1 MLFRTEPENVKGN
14 NRSVVIFL
22 TVAQPF
28 NHLEEFD
35 MNSIIW
41 WVGFIVILLA
51 VLSFVG
57 LR

>member
-1 MLFRTEPENVKGN
+1 MGETTPY
-14 NRSVVIFL
+14 
-22 TVAQPF
+22 
-28 NHLEEFD
+28 HLNMNQLKEVS

-51 VLSFVG
+51 VLSFLG

>member
-1 MLFRTEPENVKGN
+1 MTSERDFPASRYFNQQLDIQGN
-14 NRSVVIFL
+14 
-22 TVAQPF
+22 
-28 NHLEEFD
+28 D